1 MKHSYLVVAALLAV
15 TPLAASAQFTAVIT
29 PPARDRSEQVAATP
43 AAAARTDSMQKAKLT
58 DMKLWVDSAAAS
70 LTSRDTTT
78 RVDTTTKVVAKPVT
92 PVAPATPATHS
103 KHVSGG
109 DSATL
114 PDTATPLPAAALLGF
129 TMLVAGLLML
139 RQRRA

>member
-1 MKHSYLVVAALLAV
+1 MKHRYLVVAAILAV

-29 PPARDRSEQVAATP
+29 PPAKDRSEQVASTP
-43 AAAARTDSMQKAKLT
+43 AAAARADSMQKAKLT

-70 LTSRDTTT
+70 LTTRDTTT
-78 RVDTTTKVVAKPVT
+78 RIDTTAKVVAKPVA
-92 PVAPATPATHS
+92 PVAPATHS
-103 KHVSGG
+103 QHVSTG

-114 PDTATPLPAAALLGF
+114 PDTASPLPAVALLGF

>member
-1 MKHSYLVVAALLAV
+1 MKHRYLVIAALLAA

-29 PPARDRSEQVAATP
+29 PPAKDRSEQVASTP
-43 AAAARTDSMQKAKLT
+43 AAVARADSMQKAKLT

-70 LTSRDTTT
+70 LTVRDTTA
-78 RVDTTTKVVAKPVT
+78 RMDTTAKVVAKPVA
-92 PVAPATPATHS
+92 PVAPATHA
-103 KHVSGG
+103 HVSTG

-114 PDTATPLPAAALLGF
+114 PDTASPLPAVALLGF